1 MITDLKNILLTITMI
16 MAAAFVSSC
25 SDDDSLAS
33 RGLETV
39 EMPISISIPA
49 EGFVNPT
56 DVGIGEEAAT
66 PALADTRATRAPGDP
81 GTYEQ
86 FHLPRYIYLFLCNES
101 TNGTKSVIYQ
111 KIEIPSDELTSA
123 WEKTI
128 SGNDSIY
135 TYKGNVSIN
144 LPLNRIKGKIY
155 AAASYKPLHT
165 SNVTSPDMKESTN
178 SNHLSFN
185 CDRPSKF
192 GDSNYP
198 REYINESKT
207 YTDATYGT
215 EDAVKNI
222 IFSNITLRNYMQ
234 DVYSTPYNKT
244 DAKGVYY
251 GTITDYASNVPNI
264 NIVLYHVATKVDVQ
278 WSIDED
284 YQGTA
289 DWAVPTVRAEKGHIG
304 EDLQSYDAS
313 ISGSTYLPAHT
324 YWTKY
329 ECETMVNRKGENK
342 LFFSLVEL
350 RDLPKYG
357 CFLFRP
363 LETGYDSSNQ
373 EHKYLGTYKLRLIGS
388 ETTPQ
393 YNETDE
399 NGVKHTGTVPGHDN
413 SDPPTGAYVAS
424 GGYKTYYYHL
434 DESDYGKKYY
444 GREVRYVIPKVYTLT
459 SDSVAMSNNHIK
471 MRLLCNNYTTST
483 IDGSS
488 IYNEDH
494 ATKGYNTYIRIA
506 KPTGAK
512 IYTPW
517 IRVFINVD
525 TSQKAQNVMKIP
537 DKDPV
542 LQ

>member
-1 MITDLKNILLTITMI
+1 MLHIGFGYRLYLLAIVL
-16 MAAAFVSSC
+16 AVAFVTSC

-56 DVGIGEEAAT
+56 DVGIGDEAVT
-66 PALADTRATRAPGDP
+66 PASAITRTPGDP

-111 KIEIPSDELTSA
+111 KIEIPDNELTSS
-123 WEKTI
+123 WEKTV
-128 SGNDSIY
+128 SGTDSIY

-144 LPLNRIKGKIY
+144 LPLNRSKGKIY
-155 AAASYKPLHT
+155 AAASYIPLHT
-165 SNVTSPDMKESTN
+165 TNASSLEN

-185 CDRPSKF
+185 CAMPSEF
-192 GDSNYP
+192 GGSNT

-207 YTDATYGT
+207 YTDGNYGT
-215 EDAVKNI
+215 EEAVKNI
-222 IFSNITLRNYMQ
+222 IFSNITLRNNMQ
-234 DVYSTPYNKT
+234 DVYSTPYNKMEN
-244 DAKGVYY
+244 GVYY

-289 DWAVPTVRAEKGHIG
+289 DWAVPTKKSTGDPLDSWDAFTE
-304 EDLQSYDAS
+304 ED
-313 ISGSTYLPAHT
+313 GTYLPAHK
-324 YWTKY
+324 YWTKH
-329 ECETMVNRKGENK
+329 ECDIMVNRKGETDK

-363 LETGYDSSNQ
+363 LETGKSDYLSS
-373 EHKYLGTYKLRLIGS
+373 YKIRLIGS

-393 YNETDE
+393 YTVKDG
-399 NGVKHTGTVPGHDN
+399 NGNVKSGSVPKHDN
-413 SDPPTGAYVAS
+413 TASSPTGAYVAS
-424 GGYKTYYYHL
+424 GGYNTYYYHL
-434 DESDYGKKYY
+434 DEKDYGMKYH
-444 GREVRYVIPKVYTLT
+444 GRVVAYVTPKVYNTT
-459 SDSVAMSNNHIK
+459 EGTEPDADNFIK

-483 IDGSS
+483 SDGLS

-494 ATKGYNTYIRIA
+494 ATKGYNTYVKIS
-506 KPTGAK
+506 KPTTGDK
-512 IYTPW
+512 IFTPW

-525 TSQKAQNVMKIP
+525 TSQKAQNVMKITDEP
-537 DKDPV
+537 TMN
-542 LQ
+542 

>member
-1 MITDLKNILLTITMI
+1 MITDLKNILWTIMMI
-16 MAAAFVSSC
+16 MAAAVVTSC

-56 DVGIGEEAAT
+56 DVGIGDEAVT
-66 PALADTRATRAPGDP
+66 PASATTRAFGDP

-86 FHLPRYIYLFLCNES
+86 FHLPQYIYLFLCNES

-111 KIEIPSDELTSA
+111 KIEIPDNELTSS
-123 WEKTI
+123 WEKTV
-128 SGNDSIY
+128 SGTDSIY

-144 LPLNRIKGKIY
+144 LPLNRSKGKIY

-165 SNVTSPDMKESTN
+165 TN
-178 SNHLSFN
+178 ASSSMPEDGKSNHLSFN
-185 CDRPSKF
+185 CERPSEF
-192 GDSNYP
+192 GDSNP

-207 YTDATYGT
+207 YTDDTYGT

-244 DAKGVYY
+244 DDKGVYY

-289 DWAVPTVRAEKGHIG
+289 DWAVPTVKSTGDPLE
-304 EDLQSYDAS
+304 SYPAS
-313 ISGSTYLPAHT
+313 TSGSPYLPAHS

-329 ECETMVNRKGENK
+329 ECDKMVNGKGETDK

-363 LETGYDSSNQ
+363 LETGNS
-373 EHKYLGTYKLRLIGS
+373 KYLSSYKIRLIGS

-393 YNETDE
+393 YTVKDE
-399 NGVKHTGTVPGHDN
+399 NGNVKSGSVPAHDN
-413 SDPPTGAYVAS
+413 TPSSPTGAYVAS
-424 GGYKTYYYHL
+424 GGYNTYYYHL
-434 DESDYGKKYY
+434 DEKDYGMKYH
-444 GREVRYVIPKVYTLT
+444 GRVVAYVTPKVYNITT
-459 SDSVAMSNNHIK
+459 GNEPYANNFIK

-483 IDGSS
+483 LNGSS

-494 ATKGYNTYIRIA
+494 ATKGYNTYVKIS
-506 KPTGAK
+506 KPTTGDK
-512 IYTPW
+512 IFTPW

-525 TSQKAQNVMKIP
+525 TQQKAQNVMKITDEP
-537 DKDPV
+537 TMN
-542 LQ
+542 

>member
-1 MITDLKNILLTITMI
+1 MTTDLKNIFITMAI
-16 MAAAFVSSC
+16 VLAAAFVTSC

-56 DVGIGEEAAT
+56 DVGIGDEAVT
-66 PALADTRATRAPGDP
+66 PASATTRAPGDP

-111 KIEIPSDELTSA
+111 KIEIPDNELTSS
-123 WEKTI
+123 WEKTV
-128 SGNDSIY
+128 SGTDSIY

-144 LPLNRIKGKIY
+144 LPLNRSKGKIY
-155 AAASYKPLHT
+155 AAASYIPLHT
-165 SNVTSPDMKESTN
+165 TNASSLEN

-185 CDRPSKF
+185 CAKPSKF
-192 GDSNYP
+192 DNSNP

-207 YTDATYGT
+207 YTDGTYGT
-215 EDAVKNI
+215 EKAVKDI

-244 DAKGVYY
+244 DDKGVYY

-289 DWAVPTVRAEKGHIG
+289 DWAVPTVKS
-304 EDLQSYDAS
+304 QSNPGDPLGSYPAS
-313 ISGSTYLPAHT
+313 TSGSTYLPAHS

-329 ECETMVNRKGENK
+329 ECDKMVNSKGETNK

-363 LETGYDSSNQ
+363 LETGSNSNLSS
-373 EHKYLGTYKLRLIGS
+373 YKIRLIGS

-393 YNETDE
+393 YTVKDE
-399 NGVKHTGTVPGHDN
+399 NGNVTQSGSVPKHDN
-413 SDPPTGAYVAS
+413 TPSGPTGAYVAS
-424 GGYKTYYYHL
+424 EGYNTYYYHL
-434 DESDYGKKYY
+434 DEKDYGMKYH
-444 GREVRYVIPKVYTLT
+444 GRVVAYVTPKVYNTT
-459 SDSVAMSNNHIK
+459 EGTEPDADNFIK

-483 IDGSS
+483 PDGSS

-494 ATKGYNTYIRIA
+494 ATKGYNTYVKIS
-506 KPTGAK
+506 KPTTGDK
-512 IYTPW
+512 IFTPW
-517 IRVFINVD
+517 IRVFIHVD
-525 TSQKAQNVMKIP
+525 TSQKAQNVMKITDEP
-537 DKDPV
+537 TMN
-542 LQ
+542 

>member
-1 MITDLKNILLTITMI
+1 MI
-16 MAAAFVSSC
+16 MAAAFVTSC

-56 DVGIGEEAAT
+56 DVGIGDEAVT
-66 PALADTRATRAPGDP
+66 PASATTRAFGDP

-86 FHLPRYIYLFLCNES
+86 FHLPQYIYLFLCNES

-111 KIEIPSDELTSA
+111 KIEIPDNELTSS
-123 WEKTI
+123 WEKTV
-128 SGNDSIY
+128 SGTDSIY

-144 LPLNRIKGKIY
+144 LPLNRSKGKIY
-155 AAASYKPLHT
+155 AAASYIPLHT
-165 SNVTSPDMKESTN
+165 TN
-178 SNHLSFN
+178 ASSSMPEDGKSNHLSFN
-185 CDRPSKF
+185 CERPSEF
-192 GDSNYP
+192 GDSNP

-207 YTDATYGT
+207 YTDGTYGT

-244 DAKGVYY
+244 DDKGVYY

-289 DWAVPTVRAEKGHIG
+289 DWAVPTVKSTGDPLE
-304 EDLQSYDAS
+304 SYPAS
-313 ISGSTYLPAHT
+313 TSGSPYLPAHS

-329 ECETMVNRKGENK
+329 ECDKMVNGKGEEDK

-363 LETGYDSSNQ
+363 LETGKSS
-373 EHKYLGTYKLRLIGS
+373 YLSSYKIRLIGS

-393 YNETDE
+393 YTVKDE
-399 NGVKHTGTVPGHDN
+399 NGNVTKTGSVPAHDK
-413 SDPPTGAYVAS
+413 TGLTGKYVAS
-424 GGYKTYYYHL
+424 GGYNTYYYHL
-434 DESDYGKKYY
+434 DEKDYGMKYH
-444 GREVRYVIPKVYTLT
+444 GRVVAYVTPKVYNSTAGNEP
-459 SDSVAMSNNHIK
+459 DADNFIK

-483 IDGSS
+483 PDGSS

-494 ATKGYNTYIRIA
+494 ATKGYNTYVKIS
-506 KPTGAK
+506 KPTTGDK
-512 IYTPW
+512 IFTPW

-525 TSQKAQNVMKIP
+525 TSQKAKNVMKITEEP
-537 DKDPV
+537 TMN
-542 LQ
+542 

>member
-1 MITDLKNILLTITMI
+1 MITELKNILLTIM
-16 MAAAFVSSC
+16 MVWAAAVVSSC

-66 PALADTRATRAPGDP
+66 PALADTRALGDP

-86 FHLPRYIYLFLCNES
+86 FHLPQYIYLFLCNKS
-101 TNGTKSVIYQ
+101 TNGTESVIYQ

-123 WEKTI
+123 WEKTVW
-128 SGNDSIY
+128 GNDSIY

-144 LPLNRIKGKIY
+144 LPLNRSKGKIY
-155 AAASYKPLHT
+155 AAASYIPLHT
-165 SNVTSPDMKESTN
+165 SNVTSSYMAEDKS

-215 EDAVKNI
+215 ENAVKNI
-222 IFSNITLRNYMQ
+222 IFSNITLLNNMQ

-244 DAKGVYY
+244 DANGDYY

-289 DWAVPTVRAEKGHIG
+289 DWAVPTVKSKNNAG
-304 EDLQSYDAS
+304 DLLDSYSAS
-313 ISGSTYLPAHT
+313 TSGSTYLPAHS

-329 ECETMVNRKGENK
+329 ECETMVNSKGETDK

-363 LETGYDSSNQ
+363 LETGNSSD
-373 EHKYLGTYKLRLIGS
+373 LSSYKIRLIGS

-393 YNETDE
+393 YTVKDE
-399 NGVKHTGTVPGHDN
+399 NGNVTQSGPVPAHDN
-413 SDPPTGAYVAS
+413 TASGPTGAYVAS
-424 GGYKTYYYHL
+424 GGYKTYYYRL
-434 DESDYGKKYY
+434 EEKDYGMKYY
-444 GREVRYVIPKVYTLT
+444 GRLVAYVTPKVYNITT
-459 SDSVAMSNNHIK
+459 AGTEPDANNFIK

-506 KPTGAK
+506 KPTGDK

-525 TSQKAQNVMKIP
+525 TSQKAQNVMKITDDEP
-537 DKDPV
+537 K

>member
-1 MITDLKNILLTITMI
+1 
-16 MAAAFVSSC
+16 MAAAVVTSC

-56 DVGIGEEAAT
+56 DVGIGDEAVT
-66 PALADTRATRAPGDP
+66 PASATKRAFGDP

-86 FHLPRYIYLFLCNES
+86 FHLPQYIYLFLCNES
-101 TNGTKSVIYQ
+101 TDGKQSVIYQ
-111 KIEIPSDELTSA
+111 KIEIPDNELTSS
-123 WEKTI
+123 WEKTVW
-128 SGNDSIY
+128 GNDSIY

-144 LPLNRIKGKIY
+144 LPLNRSKGKIY
-155 AAASYKPLHT
+155 AAASYIPLHT
-165 SNVTSPDMKESTN
+165 TN
-178 SNHLSFN
+178 AYSAMSEDGKSNHLSFD
-185 CDRPSKF
+185 CDTPSKF
-192 GDSNYP
+192 GGSNT

-207 YTDATYGT
+207 YTDGTYGT
-215 EDAVKNI
+215 ENAVKNI

-244 DAKGVYY
+244 DDKGVYY

-289 DWAVPTVRAEKGHIG
+289 DWAVPTVKSSG
-304 EDLQSYDAS
+304 EPLDSWDAS
-313 ISGSTYLPAHT
+313 TSGSTYLPAHK
-324 YWTKY
+324 YWTKH
-329 ECETMVNRKGENK
+329 ECETMYGNKGETNK

-363 LETGYDSSNQ
+363 LETGSNSNLSS
-373 EHKYLGTYKLRLIGS
+373 YKIRLIGS

-393 YNETDE
+393 YTVKDE
-399 NGVKHTGTVPGHDN
+399 NGNVTKTGSVPAHDK
-413 SDPPTGAYVAS
+413 TGLTGKYVAS
-424 GGYKTYYYHL
+424 GGYNTYYYHL
-434 DESDYGKKYY
+434 DEKDYGMKYY
-444 GREVRYVIPKVYTLT
+444 GRVVAYVTPKVYNTT
-459 SDSVAMSNNHIK
+459 AGNEPVADNFIK

-483 IDGSS
+483 PDGSS

-494 ATKGYNTYIRIA
+494 ATKGYNTYVKIS
-506 KPTGAK
+506 KPTTGDK
-512 IYTPW
+512 IFTPW
-517 IRVFINVD
+517 IRVFIHVD
-525 TSQKAQNVMKIP
+525 TSEKAQNVMKITEEP
-537 DKDPV
+537 TMN
-542 LQ
+542 

>member
-1 MITDLKNILLTITMI
+1 MFL
-16 MAAAFVSSC
+16 AAAFVTSC

-56 DVGIGEEAAT
+56 DVGIGDEAVT
-66 PALADTRATRAPGDP
+66 PASATTRAPGDP

-101 TNGTKSVIYQ
+101 TNRTKSVIYQ
-111 KIEIPSDELTSA
+111 KIEIPDNELASA
-123 WEKTI
+123 WEKTV
-128 SGNDSIY
+128 SGTDSIY

-144 LPLNRIKGKIY
+144 LPLNRRKGKIY
-155 AAASYKPLHT
+155 AAASYIPLHT
-165 SNVTSPDMKESTN
+165 TNASSTMSEDKS
-178 SNHLSFN
+178 SNHLSFK
-185 CDRPSKF
+185 CDTPSKF
-192 GDSNYP
+192 GGSNP

-207 YTDATYGT
+207 YTDDTYGT

-244 DAKGVYY
+244 DNKGDYY

-284 YQGTA
+284 FQGTA
-289 DWAVPTVRAEKGHIG
+289 DWAVPKVRAEKGHEG
-304 EDLQSYDAS
+304 DDLLSHAAS
-313 ISGSTYLPAHT
+313 TADNGTYLPAHT

-329 ECETMVNRKGENK
+329 ECETMVNRKKETNK

-363 LETGYDSSNQ
+363 LETGSNSNLSS
-373 EHKYLGTYKLRLIGS
+373 YKIRLIGS

-393 YNETDE
+393 YTLKDE
-399 NGVKHTGTVPGHDN
+399 NGNVTKSGSVPAHDN
-413 SDPPTGAYVAS
+413 TSSGPTGAYVAS
-424 GGYKTYYYHL
+424 GGYNTYYYHL
-434 DESDYGKKYY
+434 DEKDYGMKYY
-444 GREVRYVIPKVYTLT
+444 GRVVAYVTPKVYNITT
-459 SDSVAMSNNHIK
+459 AGTEPDVDNFIK

-483 IDGSS
+483 PDGSS

-494 ATKGYNTYIRIA
+494 ATKGYNTYVKIS
-506 KPTGAK
+506 KPTTGDK
-512 IYTPW
+512 IFTPW

-525 TSQKAQNVMKIP
+525 TSLKAQNVMKITDEP
-537 DKDPV
+537 TMN
-542 LQ
+542 

>member
-1 MITDLKNILLTITMI
+1 MFL
-16 MAAAFVSSC
+16 AAAVVTSC

-56 DVGIGEEAAT
+56 DVGIGNEE
-66 PALADTRATRAPGDP
+66 PASTLAVTRALGDP

-86 FHLPRYIYLFLCNES
+86 FHLPQYIYLFLCNES
-101 TNGTKSVIYQ
+101 TNGAKSVIYQ
-111 KIEIPSDELTSA
+111 KIEIPDNELTSS
-123 WEKTI
+123 WEKTV
-128 SGNDSIY
+128 SGTDSIY

-144 LPLNRIKGKIY
+144 LPLNRSKGKIY

-165 SNVTSPDMKESTN
+165 TN
-178 SNHLSFN
+178 ASSSMPEDGKSNHLSFN
-185 CDRPSKF
+185 CERPSTF
-192 GDSNYP
+192 GDPNYP

-207 YTDATYGT
+207 YTDDTYGT

-234 DVYSTPYNKT
+234 DVYSTPYNKMEN
-244 DAKGVYY
+244 GVYY

-278 WSIDED
+278 WSIDEH

-289 DWAVPTVRAEKGHIG
+289 DWAVPTVKSSGAPLDSHP
-304 EDLQSYDAS
+304 AS
-313 ISGSTYLPAHT
+313 TSGSPYLPAHSF
-324 YWTKY
+324 WTKY
-329 ECETMVNRKGENK
+329 ECDKMVNGEGEEDK

-363 LETGYDSSNQ
+363 LETGNSDYLSS
-373 EHKYLGTYKLRLIGS
+373 YKIRLIGS

-393 YNETDE
+393 YTVKDE
-399 NGVKHTGTVPGHDN
+399 NGNVTQSGSVPKHDN
-413 SDPPTGAYVAS
+413 TPSGPTGAYVAS
-424 GGYKTYYYHL
+424 GGYNTYYYHL
-434 DESDYGKKYY
+434 DEKDYGMKYH
-444 GREVRYVIPKVYTLT
+444 GRVVAYVTPKVYNTT
-459 SDSVAMSNNHIK
+459 AGNEPVADNFIK

-483 IDGSS
+483 PDGSS

-494 ATKGYNTYIRIA
+494 ATKGYNTYVKIS
-506 KPTGAK
+506 KPTTGKK
-512 IYTPW
+512 IFTPW
-517 IRVFINVD
+517 IRVFIHVD
-525 TSQKAQNVMKIP
+525 TSQKAQNVMKITDEP
-537 DKDPV
+537 TMN
-542 LQ
+542 

>member
-1 MITDLKNILLTITMI
+1 MI
-16 MAAAFVSSC
+16 MAAAVVTSC

-39 EMPISISIPA
+39 EMPVSISIPA
-49 EGFVNPT
+49 EGFVSPK

-66 PALADTRATRAPGDP
+66 PALVDTRATRAPGDP

-111 KIEIPSDELTSA
+111 KIEIPSDELTSS
-123 WEKTI
+123 WEKTVW
-128 SGNDSIY
+128 GNDSIY

-144 LPLNRIKGKIY
+144 LPLNRSKGKIY
-155 AAASYKPLHT
+155 AAASYIQLHT
-165 SNVTSPDMKESTN
+165 SNVTSSDMKEDTK

-185 CDRPSKF
+185 CERPSKF

-207 YTDATYGT
+207 YSDANYGT

-222 IFSNITLRNYMQ
+222 IFSNITLRNNMQ
-234 DVYSTPYNKT
+234 DVYSTPYNKK
-244 DAKGVYY
+244 DADGNYY

-289 DWAVPTVRAEKGHIG
+289 DWAVPTVKSKHNAG
-304 EDLQSYDAS
+304 DPLAS
-313 ISGSTYLPAHT
+313 HLASTSGSTYLPAHS

-329 ECETMVNRKGENK
+329 ECETMVNSKNEKDK

-363 LETGYDSSNQ
+363 LETGYNSSNK
-373 EHKYLGTYKLRLIGS
+373 EHDYLGTYKLRLSGS
-388 ETTPQ
+388 EITPK
-393 YNETDE
+393 YNVTDE
-399 NGVKHTGTVPGHDN
+399 NGNVYKGSVPEHDK

-459 SDSVAMSNNHIK
+459 SDDVAMSNNHIK

-494 ATKGYNTYIRIA
+494 ATKGYNTYVKIS
-506 KPTGAK
+506 KPTTGDK
-512 IYTPW
+512 IFTPW
-517 IRVFINVD
+517 IRVFIHVD
-525 TSQKAQNVMKIP
+525 TSQKAQNVMKITDEP
-537 DKDPV
+537 TMN
-542 LQ
+542 

>member
-1 MITDLKNILLTITMI
+1 MTTDLKNIFITMAI
-16 MAAAFVSSC
+16 VLAAAVVTSC

-56 DVGIGEEAAT
+56 DVGIGNEE
-66 PALADTRATRAPGDP
+66 PASTLAVTRALGDP

-86 FHLPRYIYLFLCNES
+86 FHLPQYIYLFLCNES

-111 KIEIPSDELTSA
+111 KIEIPDNELTSS
-123 WEKTI
+123 WEKTV
-128 SGNDSIY
+128 SGTDSIY

-165 SNVTSPDMKESTN
+165 TN
-178 SNHLSFN
+178 ASSSMSEDKDSNHLSFN
-185 CDRPSKF
+185 CKRPSEF
-192 GDSNYP
+192 GDSNP

-207 YTDATYGT
+207 YTDGTYGT

-244 DAKGVYY
+244 DNKGDYY

-289 DWAVPTVRAEKGHIG
+289 DWAVPTEKSKSPGASLDSYTASTAENG
-304 EDLQSYDAS
+304 
-313 ISGSTYLPAHT
+313 TYLPAHK
-324 YWTKY
+324 YWTKH
-329 ECETMVNRKGENK
+329 ECDIMVNRKGETNK

-363 LETGYDSSNQ
+363 LETGSNSNLSS
-373 EHKYLGTYKLRLIGS
+373 YKIRLIGS

-393 YNETDE
+393 YSVIDE
-399 NGVKHTGTVPGHDN
+399 NGNVTKTGSVPAHDK
-413 SDPPTGAYVAS
+413 TGLTGKYVAS
-424 GGYKTYYYHL
+424 GGYNTYYYHL
-434 DESDYGKKYY
+434 DEKDYGMKYH
-444 GREVRYVIPKVYTLT
+444 GRVVAYVTPKVYNTT
-459 SDSVAMSNNHIK
+459 AGTEPVADNFIK

-483 IDGSS
+483 PDGSS

-494 ATKGYNTYIRIA
+494 ATKGYNTYVKIS
-506 KPTGAK
+506 KPTTGDK
-512 IYTPW
+512 IFTPW

-525 TSQKAQNVMKIP
+525 TSLKAQNVMKITDEP
-537 DKDPV
+537 TMN
-542 LQ
+542 

>member
-1 MITDLKNILLTITMI
+1 MI
-16 MAAAFVSSC
+16 MAAAFVTSC

-56 DVGIGEEAAT
+56 DVGIGDEAVT
-66 PALADTRATRAPGDP
+66 PASAITRALGDP

-111 KIEIPSDELTSA
+111 KIEIPDNELTSS
-123 WEKTI
+123 WEKTV
-128 SGNDSIY
+128 SGTDSIY
-135 TYKGNVSIN
+135 TYKGTVSIN
-144 LPLNRIKGKIY
+144 LPLNRSKGKIY

-165 SNVTSPDMKESTN
+165 TN
-178 SNHLSFN
+178 ASSSMPEDGKSNHLSFN
-185 CDRPSKF
+185 CERPSEF
-192 GDSNYP
+192 GDSNP

-207 YTDATYGT
+207 YTDGTYGT

-222 IFSNITLRNYMQ
+222 ILSNITLRNYMQ
-234 DVYSTPYNKT
+234 DVYSTPYNKMEN
-244 DAKGVYY
+244 GVYY

-278 WSIDED
+278 WSIDEH

-289 DWAVPTVRAEKGHIG
+289 DWAVPTEKSTG
-304 EDLQSYDAS
+304 EPLDLLDAS
-313 ISGSTYLPAHT
+313 TSGSTYLPAHKF
-324 YWTKY
+324 WTKH
-329 ECETMVNRKGENK
+329 ECETMVNGKGEEDK

-363 LETGYDSSNQ
+363 LETGNSDYLSS
-373 EHKYLGTYKLRLIGS
+373 YKIRLIGS

-393 YNETDE
+393 YTVKDE
-399 NGVKHTGTVPGHDN
+399 NGNVTQSGSVPKHDN
-413 SDPPTGAYVAS
+413 TPSGPTGAYVAS
-424 GGYKTYYYHL
+424 GGYNTYYYHL
-434 DESDYGKKYY
+434 DEKDYGMKYH
-444 GREVRYVIPKVYTLT
+444 GRVVAYVTPKVYNTT
-459 SDSVAMSNNHIK
+459 AGNEPVADNFIK

-483 IDGSS
+483 PDGSS

-494 ATKGYNTYIRIA
+494 ATKGYNTYVKIS
-506 KPTGAK
+506 KPTTGDK
-512 IYTPW
+512 IFTPW

-525 TSQKAQNVMKIP
+525 TSLKAQNVMKITDEP
-537 DKDPV
+537 TMN
-542 LQ
+542 

>member
-1 MITDLKNILLTITMI
+1 MMFL
-16 MAAAFVSSC
+16 AAAFVTSC

-56 DVGIGEEAAT
+56 DVGIGNEE
-66 PALADTRATRAPGDP
+66 PASTLAVTRALGDP

-86 FHLPRYIYLFLCNES
+86 FHLPQYIYLFLCNES

-111 KIEIPSDELTSA
+111 KIEIPDNELTSS
-123 WEKTI
+123 WEKTV
-128 SGNDSIY
+128 SGTDSIY
-135 TYKGNVSIN
+135 TYKGTVSIN
-144 LPLNRIKGKIY
+144 LPLNRSKGKIY

-165 SNVTSPDMKESTN
+165 TN
-178 SNHLSFN
+178 ASSSMLEDGKSNHLSFN
-185 CDRPSKF
+185 CERPSEF
-192 GDSNYP
+192 GDSNP

-207 YTDATYGT
+207 YTDATYGK

-244 DAKGVYY
+244 DNKGVYY

-289 DWAVPTVRAEKGHIG
+289 DWAVPTEKKSNP
-304 EDLQSYDAS
+304 EEPLDSFPAS
-313 ISGSTYLPAHT
+313 TSGGTYLPAHT
-324 YWTKY
+324 YWTKH
-329 ECETMVNRKGENK
+329 ECETMVNSKGETNK

-363 LETGYDSSNQ
+363 LETGSNSNLSS
-373 EHKYLGTYKLRLIGS
+373 YKIRLIGS

-393 YNETDE
+393 YTVKDE
-399 NGVKHTGTVPGHDN
+399 NGNVKSGSVPAHDN
-413 SDPPTGAYVAS
+413 TPSSPTGAYVAS
-424 GGYKTYYYHL
+424 GGYNTYYYHL
-434 DESDYGKKYY
+434 DEKDYGMKYH
-444 GREVRYVIPKVYTLT
+444 GRVVAYVTPKVYNTT
-459 SDSVAMSNNHIK
+459 AGNEPVADNFIK

-483 IDGSS
+483 PDGSS

-494 ATKGYNTYIRIA
+494 ATKGYNTYVKIS
-506 KPTGAK
+506 KPTTGDK
-512 IYTPW
+512 IFTPW

-525 TSQKAQNVMKIP
+525 TQQKAQNVMKITDEP
-537 DKDPV
+537 TMN
-542 LQ
+542 

>member
-1 MITDLKNILLTITMI
+1 MITDLKNILLTIMMI
-16 MAAAFVSSC
+16 MAAAFVTSC

-56 DVGIGEEAAT
+56 DVGIGDEAVT
-66 PALADTRATRAPGDP
+66 PASATTRAPGDP

-111 KIEIPSDELTSA
+111 KIEIPDNELTSS
-123 WEKTI
+123 WEKTV
-128 SGNDSIY
+128 SGTDSIY
-135 TYKGNVSIN
+135 TYKGTVSIN
-144 LPLNRIKGKIY
+144 LPLNRRKGKIY
-155 AAASYKPLHT
+155 AAASYIPLHT
-165 SNVTSPDMKESTN
+165 TNASSLEN

-185 CDRPSKF
+185 CAKPSKF
-192 GDSNYP
+192 DNSNQ
-198 REYINESKT
+198 RVYINESKT
-207 YTDATYGT
+207 YTDDTYGT

-244 DAKGVYY
+244 DDKGVYY
-251 GTITDYASNVPNI
+251 GTITEYASNVPNI

-289 DWAVPTVRAEKGHIG
+289 DWAVPTVKSNSNPPAPL
-304 EDLQSYDAS
+304 DSFPAS
-313 ISGSTYLPAHT
+313 ISGSTYLPAHS
-324 YWTKY
+324 YWTKH
-329 ECETMVNRKGENK
+329 ECETMVNSKGEKDK

-363 LETGYDSSNQ
+363 LETGSNSNLSS
-373 EHKYLGTYKLRLIGS
+373 YKIRLIGS

-393 YNETDE
+393 YTVKDE
-399 NGVKHTGTVPGHDN
+399 NGNVKSGSVPAHDN
-413 SDPPTGAYVAS
+413 TLSGPTGKYVAS
-424 GGYKTYYYHL
+424 GGYNTYYYHL
-434 DESDYGKKYY
+434 DEKDYGMKYH
-444 GREVRYVIPKVYTLT
+444 GRVVAYVTPKVYTT
-459 SDSVAMSNNHIK
+459 EGTEPNADNFIK

-483 IDGSS
+483 SDGSS

-494 ATKGYNTYIRIA
+494 ATKGYNTYVKIS
-506 KPTGAK
+506 KPTTGDK
-512 IYTPW
+512 IFTPW

-525 TSQKAQNVMKIP
+525 TSQKAQNVMKITEEP
-537 DKDPV
+537 TM
-542 LQ
+542 Q

>member
-1 MITDLKNILLTITMI
+1 MFL
-16 MAAAFVSSC
+16 AAAFVTSC

-49 EGFVNPT
+49 EGFVSPT
-56 DVGIGEEAAT
+56 DVGIGDEAVT
-66 PALADTRATRAPGDP
+66 PASAITRTPGDP

-111 KIEIPSDELTSA
+111 KIEIPDNELTSS
-123 WEKTI
+123 WEKTV
-128 SGNDSIY
+128 SGTDSIY

-144 LPLNRIKGKIY
+144 LPLNRSKGKIY

-165 SNVTSPDMKESTN
+165 TN
-178 SNHLSFN
+178 ASSSMPEDGKSNHLSFN
-185 CDRPSKF
+185 CERPSEF
-192 GDSNYP
+192 GDSNP

-207 YTDATYGT
+207 YTDDTYGT

-234 DVYSTPYNKT
+234 DVYSTPYNKMEN
-244 DAKGVYY
+244 GVYY

-278 WSIDED
+278 WSIDEH

-289 DWAVPTVRAEKGHIG
+289 DWAVPTEKSTGDPLDSWDAFTE
-304 EDLQSYDAS
+304 ED
-313 ISGSTYLPAHT
+313 GTYLPAHK

-329 ECETMVNRKGENK
+329 ECDNMVNSKGEENK

-363 LETGYDSSNQ
+363 LETGSNSNLSS
-373 EHKYLGTYKLRLIGS
+373 YKIRLIGS

-393 YNETDE
+393 YTVKDD
-399 NGVKHTGTVPGHDN
+399 NGNVTKTSVPKHDN
-413 SDPPTGAYVAS
+413 TASGPTGKYVAS
-424 GGYKTYYYHL
+424 GGYNTYYYHL
-434 DESDYGKKYY
+434 DEKDYGRKYH
-444 GREVRYVIPKVYTLT
+444 GRLVAYVTPKVYNTT
-459 SDSVAMSNNHIK
+459 EGTEPDAHNFIK

-483 IDGSS
+483 PDGSS

-494 ATKGYNTYIRIA
+494 ATKGYNTYVKIS
-506 KPTGAK
+506 KPTTGDK
-512 IYTPW
+512 IFTPW
-517 IRVFINVD
+517 IRVFIHVD
-525 TSQKAQNVMKIP
+525 TSQKAQNVMKITEEP
-537 DKDPV
+537 TMN
-542 LQ
+542 

>member
-1 MITDLKNILLTITMI
+1 
-16 MAAAFVSSC
+16 MAAAVVTSC

-56 DVGIGEEAAT
+56 DVGIGDEAVT
-66 PALADTRATRAPGDP
+66 PASATKRAFGDP

-86 FHLPRYIYLFLCNES
+86 FHLPQYIYLFLCNES
-101 TNGTKSVIYQ
+101 TDGKQSVIYQ
-111 KIEIPSDELTSA
+111 KIEIPDNELTSS
-123 WEKTI
+123 WEKTVW
-128 SGNDSIY
+128 GNDSIY

-144 LPLNRIKGKIY
+144 LPLNRSKGKIY
-155 AAASYKPLHT
+155 AAASYIPLHT
-165 SNVTSPDMKESTN
+165 TN
-178 SNHLSFN
+178 AYSAMSEDGKSNHLSFD
-185 CDRPSKF
+185 CDTPSKF
-192 GDSNYP
+192 GGSNT

-207 YTDATYGT
+207 YTDGTYGT
-215 EDAVKNI
+215 ENAVKNI

-244 DAKGVYY
+244 DDKGDYY

-289 DWAVPTVRAEKGHIG
+289 DWAVPTVKSSG
-304 EDLQSYDAS
+304 EPLDSWDAS
-313 ISGSTYLPAHT
+313 TSGSTYLPAHK
-324 YWTKY
+324 YWTKH
-329 ECETMVNRKGENK
+329 ECETMYGNKGETNK

-363 LETGYDSSNQ
+363 LETGSNSNLSS
-373 EHKYLGTYKLRLIGS
+373 YKIRLIGS

-393 YNETDE
+393 YTVKDE
-399 NGVKHTGTVPGHDN
+399 NGNVTKTGSVPAHDK
-413 SDPPTGAYVAS
+413 TGLTGKYVAS
-424 GGYKTYYYHL
+424 GGYNTYYYHL
-434 DESDYGKKYY
+434 DEKDYGMKYY
-444 GREVRYVIPKVYTLT
+444 GRVVAYVTPKVYNTT
-459 SDSVAMSNNHIK
+459 AGNEPVADNFIK

-483 IDGSS
+483 PDGSS

-494 ATKGYNTYIRIA
+494 ATKGYNTYVKIS
-506 KPTGAK
+506 KPTTGDK
-512 IYTPW
+512 IFTPW
-517 IRVFINVD
+517 IRVFIHVD
-525 TSQKAQNVMKIP
+525 TSEKAQNVMKITEEP
-537 DKDPV
+537 TMN
-542 LQ
+542 